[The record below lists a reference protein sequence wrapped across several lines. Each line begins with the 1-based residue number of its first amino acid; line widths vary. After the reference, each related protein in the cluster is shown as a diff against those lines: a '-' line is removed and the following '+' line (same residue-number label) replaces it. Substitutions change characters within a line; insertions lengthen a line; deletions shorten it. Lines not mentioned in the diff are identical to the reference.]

1 MMNKDKIFNTQ
12 NSVCS
17 DACWKKSKDLYNDEI
32 GNYYTYNNN
41 FVDCKSPNVRMDD
54 FYLNH
59 ENLRGRP
66 GFGLVESCLVDE
78 YNNLVNNNELMT
90 HDRCKTQIFERLFT
104 ACPSIKSSLGDI
116 DKELDV
122 MSGSDTN
129 PFKCKKSIMELPT
142 YQFIPLI
149 DCVKEVQNH
158 EHIVPPWI
166 NGGENTRDF
175 INRQNFNKKC

>member
-1 MMNKDKIFNTQ
+1 MNIDNIFNTQ

-17 DACWKKSKDLYNDEI
+17 DECWKLSKDNQNDEI
-32 GNYYTYNNN
+32 GKYYTYNTNN
-41 FVDCKSPNVRMDD
+41 EPCVDSKVRMPD
-54 FYLNH
+54 FYLSH
-59 ENLRGRP
+59 ENLRGKP
-66 GFGLVESCLVDE
+66 GYGIDACSIDQ
-78 YNNLVNNNELMT
+78 YNNLVNNKELMT
-90 HDRCKTQIFERLFT
+90 QDKCKLQVFERLFT

-122 MSGSDTN
+122 LSGTDTN

-142 YQFIPLI
+142 YKFTPML
-149 DCVKEVQNH
+149 DCVKEIQNH
-158 EHIVPPWI
+158 EHIVPNWI